1 MERQEPRD
9 IIRVPVMRLVTYDR
23 GGTRRLGAWVGDEL
37 VDLPDAVGHPAFPA
51 TLEGLVTR
59 SRGTAMEAARAALS
73 NPSYVEEAVVG
84 TPRLLAPL
92 VLAGP
97 DQGAMVGP
105 DRTLSWPEGR
115 VCVWQP
121 EVACVL
127 GRGGRDLTAADA
139 ASMIFGY
146 LLAATWTTPKDNG
159 RPGRVRSAL
168 GPCVVTADELD
179 LSEVTLTARVN
190 RGVWQQES
198 IGDAASRFAR
208 TIARA
213 SSKRAV
219 GPGEVFSSPP
229 FDAGHPAPRR
239 LSRDAVVEIEAGPLG
254 VMRYR
259 VRFRRRSETAP
270 RATAL
275 NGS

>member
-1 MERQEPRD
+1 MD
-9 IIRVPVMRLVTYDR
+9 
-23 GGTRRLGAWVGDEL
+23 
-37 VDLPDAVGHPAFPA
+37 
-51 TLEGLVTR
+51 
-59 SRGTAMEAARAALS
+59 AARAALA

-92 VLAGP
+92 MLAGP
-97 DQGAMVGP
+97 DQGSMVGP
-105 DRTLSWPEGR
+105 ESALSWPESR

-121 EVACVL
+121 EIACVL
-127 GRGGRDLTAADA
+127 GKGGRNLSHADA

-146 LLAATWTTPKDNG
+146 LLAATWTTPEDDAD
-159 RPGRVRSAL
+159 PPRVRSAL
-168 GPCVVTADELD
+168 GPCVVTAEELD

-190 RGVWQQES
+190 RGVWQRES

-213 SSKRAV
+213 SAKREVVA
-219 GPGEVFSSPP
+219 GEVFSSPP
-229 FDAGHPAPRR
+229 FDSGLPTPRR

-254 VMRYR
+254 VLRNR
-259 VRFRRRSETAP
+259 IRFRRRSESAP

-275 NGS
+275 RGS